1 MRTPMII
8 MVAMTSKSATP
19 TTPSVIVAPPL
30 LPHSINPTTRCHH
43 TSGNHNHKYNHKPHR
58 RRARSS
64 PSPLPQPQPQPQR
77 PTSTS
82 TRECASR
89 AVSAARAGRRT
100 HSTTRPTL
108 TRPPPRS
115 QRRCISAPA
124 TRCRAR
130 RSPSACPASP
140 RKRCRGAGRP
150 SSRLRGHPPPRPFL
164 GCGRGTAASTRRS
177 SARVGPLRTV
187 RLDAGSP

>member
-1 MRTPMII
+1 MIT
-8 MVAMTSKSATP
+8 MVVTTSKSTTP
-19 TTPSVIVAPPL
+19 TTPNVTVAPPL
-30 LPHSINPTTRCHH
+30 LPHSIHPTTRCHH
-43 TSGNHNHKYNHKPHR
+43 TSGNHNHKYNRKPHQ

-64 PSPLPQPQPQPQR
+64 PSPQPQPQPR
-77 PTSTS
+77 PPTSTS

-100 HSTTRPTL
+100 PSATRPTL

-115 QRRCISAPA
+115 QRRCVSAPA

-140 RKRCRGAGRP
+140 RKRCRGAGL
-150 SSRLRGHPPPRPFL
+150 SSRPRGHPPPPRPFL